1 MSVVRI
7 GLDIAK
13 SVFQLHGVDARGKAV
28 LTKKLSRSEVLTYF
42 ANLPPWVG
50 IEACAGS
57 HYWARELIKLGHD
70 ARLMAAEFVIPYRMS
85 GKNDAN
91 DAVAIC
97 EAVGRPKMRFVAV
110 KSEEAQAV
118 LGVHRARALTVSE
131 RTALVNQVR
140 GLLGEFGI
148 VTGTGIAQAR
158 RLLGEIGA
166 GARQL
171 PALARE
177 TLGELHDRLRD
188 LDARILAYDR
198 KITHLASE
206 SEPARRLMKIE
217 GVGPVTATAIVASVG
232 NARVFDSGRQFAAWL
247 GLTPRQYSSGGK
259 TVLGPI
265 TKRGDVV
272 LRTLLIHG
280 TRAVLRLTAERADAK
295 SRWVEAL
302 KARSCANVA
311 AVALAAKNARI
322 IWAMLARGAG
332 HRVPGRL
339 KRRRI

>member
-1 MSVVRI
+1 MSVIRI

-13 SVFQLHGVDARGKAV
+13 SVFQLHGVDARGKAA
-28 LTKKLSRSEVLTYF
+28 LARKLSRSEVLPYF
-42 ANLPPWVG
+42 SNLPPCLVG

-70 ARLMAAEFVIPYRMS
+70 ARLIAAEFVIPYRMS

-91 DAVAIC
+91 DAAAIC
-97 EAVGRPKMRFVAV
+97 EAVGRPQMRFVPV

-148 VTGTGIAQAR
+148 VTGTGIAQVR

-177 TLGELHDRLRD
+177 TLGELHDRLRA
-188 LDARILAYDR
+188 LDVRILAYDR
-198 KITHLASE
+198 KITHLASV

-232 NARVFDSGRQFAAWL
+232 NARSFASGRQFAAWL
-247 GLTPRQYSSGGK
+247 GLTPRQFSSGGK
-259 TVLGPI
+259 TVLGSI
-265 TKRGDVV
+265 TKRGDVT

-280 TRAVLRLTAERADAK
+280 TRAVLRLTAERTDGK
-295 SRWVEAL
+295 SRWVEEL

-322 IWAMLARGAG
+322 IWAMLTRGTEYRPA
-332 HRVPGRL
+332 
-339 KRRRI
+339 

>member
-28 LTKKLSRSEVLTYF
+28 LTKKLSSSEVLTYF
-42 ANLPPWVG
+42 ANLPPCMVG

-232 NARVFDSGRQFAAWL
+232 NARAFDSGRQFAAWL

-265 TKRGDVV
+265 TKRGDVT

-280 TRAVLRLTAERADAK
+280 TRAVLRLTSERTDRK

-322 IWAMLARGAG
+322 IWAMLTRGTEYRAA
-332 HRVPGRL
+332 
-339 KRRRI
+339 

>member
-1 MSVVRI
+1 M
-7 GLDIAK
+7 
-13 SVFQLHGVDARGKAV
+13 
-28 LTKKLSRSEVLTYF
+28 
-42 ANLPPWVG
+42 P
-50 IEACAGS
+50 
-57 HYWARELIKLGHD
+57 
-70 ARLMAAEFVIPYRMS
+70 
-85 GKNDAN
+85 
-91 DAVAIC
+91 
-97 EAVGRPKMRFVAV
+97 V

-118 LGVHRARALTVSE
+118 LAVHQARALTVSE

-177 TLGELHDRLRD
+177 TLGELHDRLHA

-198 KITHLASE
+198 KITHLASQ

-217 GVGPVTATAIVASVG
+217 GVGPVTATAIMASVG
-232 NARVFDSGRQFAAWL
+232 NARAFTSGRQFAAWL

-265 TKRGDVV
+265 TKRGDVT

-280 TRAVLRLTAERADAK
+280 TRAMLRLTSERTDGK

-311 AVALAAKNARI
+311 AAALAAKNARI
-322 IWAMLARGAG
+322 IWAMLARGTEYRAA
-332 HRVPGRL
+332 
-339 KRRRI
+339 